1 MSISCSATGSSKLF
15 CPGTGGVTSS
25 VPATVPLLDPLKP
38 LYTSYPLHSPCVPRA
53 ALVNR
58 AARPAHG
65 HITPSAPPAGTSGP
79 CAAACSHRKPPPGTR
94 HHQVG
99 VPAWAPSGDAA
110 KLGRGVGVGMAGA
123 AKGAAASSPVQVGMP
138 CGWGA
143 PGPSPVMPVPGAH
156 TPSFQ
161 LRYRVPQAQ
170 LSLAHA
176 GEARGEDM
184 TLAREDGPHGPHSL
198 VGRKPLLG
206 GGGDRE
212 RRHPAACLGELG
224 GTSDR
229 LADFGGG
236 EPGRWDEGA
245 GDRRGPNYSASSGG
259 PRLAP
264 RPGGSGRRAPLGRSR
279 PSGALGGGA
288 LEQGKSAGSP
298 GSRRGFS
305 RSGAPRAASAF
316 SRTGR
321 GLGGRSWSPRGSER
335 ARPARPGLPGP
346 RARVAAH
353 SSC

>member
-1 MSISCSATGSSKLF
+1 
-15 CPGTGGVTSS
+15 
-25 VPATVPLLDPLKP
+25 
-38 LYTSYPLHSPCVPRA
+38 
-53 ALVNR
+53 
-58 AARPAHG
+58 
-65 HITPSAPPAGTSGP
+65 
-79 CAAACSHRKPPPGTR
+79 
-94 HHQVG
+94 
-99 VPAWAPSGDAA
+99 
-110 KLGRGVGVGMAGA
+110 MAGA

-138 CGWGA
+138 GGSGA

-206 GGGDRE
+206 GEGETGRGVTQL
-212 RRHPAACLGELG
+212 PALGELG

-279 PSGALGGGA
+279 ALRRARRRGPTAREVRRLPGVA
-288 LEQGKSAGSP
+288 ARLLPVGSS
-298 GSRRGFS
+298 SRRFRLLAHG
-305 RSGAPRAASAF
+305 PRP
-316 SRTGR
+316 GR
-321 GLGGRSWSPRGSER
+321 ALVEPPKER
-335 ARPARPGLPGP
+335 ARAQRGLAYRVPERELPLTHPAEAG
-346 RARVAAH
+346 AE
-353 SSC
+353 